1 MRAAVPG
8 KGGRRGNRQAWVGGG
23 ALEPPGPAFCSP
35 FWGRAIPCAP
45 PDEEAEAWVR
55 AGPGRAAGRLRRRS
69 ARPIVCSGHPEP
81 GWRSSSG
88 FSAGGFYLKG
98 SVSAVKSR
106 FSGLENSNPGRGESR
121 SWASG
126 LAFPSTRPGSRVGN
140 SGPSWSP
147 FAWHPVRQFIR
158 QAGFS

>member
-45 PDEEAEAWVR
+45 PDEEAGAWVR
-55 AGPGRAAGRLRRRS
+55 AGPGLAAGRLRRRS
-69 ARPIVCSGHPEP
+69 ARPIFCSGHPER

-98 SVSAVKSR
+98 SVSAVKSALLGAEE
-106 FSGLENSNPGRGESR
+106 FEPGARGVR
-121 SWASG
+121 ASG
-126 LAFPSTRPGSRVGN
+126 LAFPSTRPGSRLGN

-147 FAWHPVRQFIR
+147 FAWHPVRQFIK
-158 QAGFS
+158 QAGSS